1 MAVEEQV
8 PLIYAGVNGHLD
20 SVPVNRIGQ
29 FEQGTH
35 PSAFAQ
41 LKPEDIFLTN
51 PNRFPCPSQE

>member
-29 FEQGTH
+29 FEQGMYLL
-35 PSAFAQ
+35 AQ
-41 LKPEDIFLTN
+41 LESGDSFLIK
-51 PNRFPCPSQE
+51 PNRLPCPPQE